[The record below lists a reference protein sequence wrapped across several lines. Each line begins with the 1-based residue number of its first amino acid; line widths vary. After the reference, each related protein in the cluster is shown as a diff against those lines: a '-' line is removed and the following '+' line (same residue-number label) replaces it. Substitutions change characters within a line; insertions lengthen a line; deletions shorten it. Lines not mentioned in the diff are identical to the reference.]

1 MRASLAGARNGLDHF
16 NACNSR
22 AGPRRV
28 HGAITRVGDSQN
40 TAGPTRPPRK
50 KPYPGCRLRKARTA
64 DGRRVMDHIGI
75 LRAPA
80 LVSRARGA
88 SQPSVA
94 AERFLM
100 ITLPGCLWCKRPF
113 RARRG
118 GSPKRF
124 CCAAH
129 RIAFWS
135 AARRWA
141 ERAVVDADRCQ
152 FADCLRH
159 LADHVLQ
166 QLLGHAIREGH
177 IELAGDERQY
187 RRRQVADDRIFDA
200 VEIRSA
206 LLPIIGVSG
215 HLDVLVRLEP
225 DEFKRARADRMLAH
239 VSRRDMTGI
248 DRGIPGSEQSEKG
261 WLRPLQAEGNLI
273 VAMRGDRVE

>member
-100 ITLPGCLWCKRPF
+100 IILPGCLWCKRPF
-113 RARRG
+113 SSASR
-118 GSPKRF
+118 
-124 CCAAH
+124 
-129 RIAFWS
+129 RIA
-135 AARRWA
+135 
-141 ERAVVDADRCQ
+141 E
-152 FADCLRH
+152 
-159 LADHVLQ
+159 
-166 QLLGHAIREGH
+166 
-177 IELAGDERQY
+177 
-187 RRRQVADDRIFDA
+187 
-200 VEIRSA
+200 A
-206 LLPIIGVSG
+206 LLLCRAQDS
-215 HLDVLVRLEP
+215 VLVRGASMGRES
-225 DEFKRARADRMLAH
+225 RGVRLAECGRH
-239 VSRRDMTGI
+239 
-248 DRGIPGSEQSEKG
+248 PE
-261 WLRPLQAEGNLI
+261 
-273 VAMRGDRVE
+273 